1 MQPLFS
7 YLSPE
12 NWPFNLAL
20 LPDSACLVGGAVRDA
35 LLGRNSQRLD
45 LDFVM
50 PLEAVKTA
58 RKIAKIYQ
66 AGFVLLDSDRQIAR
80 VVFKDCTVDF
90 AQQEGE
96 NLETD
101 LQRRDYTINAIA
113 YNPYTQKFIDPLQ
126 GCKDIEARLIRMVS
140 RQNLEDDPLRVLRG
154 YRQAAQLNFT
164 IENNTRDA
172 IRDCAYLLNNIAS
185 ERIHNEI
192 SYLLNNLQGV
202 PWLIAAWEDGVLN
215 QVFQIDI
222 TATGIKQLVKV
233 GENAKIIWEN
243 WPQLQ
248 TDLSAEIRG
257 INPLSWLAIAK
268 LTSLLSPG
276 TEKTE
281 LNTDWLKELKYARGE
296 IRGIN
301 ALLQYLPQMRSA
313 AAIAEFSLREQFF
326 CFRTLGEGFP
336 ALVLLSLAL
345 DTPLESI
352 APLVDRYLN
361 PNDQVA
367 HPTPLI
373 NGQELMQALQL
384 PSSPLVGWLLTQ
396 IQIARIEN
404 KIATV
409 SEALELAAEL
419 MASYPG

>member
-1 MQPLFS
+1 MPPLLS

-12 NWPFNLAL
+12 NWPFNLEL

-50 PLEAVKTA
+50 PSAAVKTA
-58 RKIAKIYQ
+58 RKIANIYK

-80 VVFKDCTVDF
+80 VVFQNCTVDF
-90 AQQEGE
+90 AQQEGK

-126 GCKDIEARLIRMVS
+126 GCKDIESRLIRMVS
-140 RQNLEDDPLRVLRG
+140 QRNLEDDALRVLRG

-164 IENNTRDA
+164 IDNDTRVA
-172 IRDCAYLLNNIAS
+172 MRNCGCLLKNIAQ
-185 ERIHNEI
+185 ERIQMEI
-192 SYLLNNLQGV
+192 SYLLNNLQGI
-202 PWLIAAWEDGVLN
+202 PWLITAWEDGVLN
-215 QVFQIDI
+215 QAFQIDI
-222 TATGIKQLVKV
+222 NEKGIKQLVKV
-233 GENAKIIWEN
+233 AENAKILAEK

-248 TDLSAEIRG
+248 VDLSTEIRG

-268 LTSLLSPG
+268 VTSLLFPG
-276 TEKTE
+276 TENIE

-296 IRGIN
+296 IRAIN
-301 ALLQYLPQMRSA
+301 SLLQYLPQMRSA

-326 CFRTLGEGFP
+326 CFRNLAAGFP

-345 DTPLESI
+345 DTPLEAI

-361 PNDQVA
+361 PQDQVA

-373 NGQELMQALQL
+373 NGQELIQALQL
-384 PSSPLVGWLLTQ
+384 PSGPLVGWLLTQ

-404 KIATV
+404 KISTV
-409 SEALELAAEL
+409 AEALELAAEL
-419 MASYPG
+419 ISSYPG